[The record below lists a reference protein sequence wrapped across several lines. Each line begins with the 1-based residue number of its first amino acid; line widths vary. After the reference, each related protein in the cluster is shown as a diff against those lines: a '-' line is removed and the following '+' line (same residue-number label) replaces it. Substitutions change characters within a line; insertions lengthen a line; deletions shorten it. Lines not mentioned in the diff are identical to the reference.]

1 MDRERGIAL
10 ILALLFLSFLS
21 ILGGALLATSTIDV
35 WISDNYKTAVQNHY
49 LAEAGIEQAQEV
61 VRASTNTPTQLLT
74 AAAGAD
80 QSLSVSRD
88 LDALLASDDQPL
100 IPAAASMR
108 SGGQPLSDK
117 SGRIIGHYHVWL
129 RNDYAD
135 EMGALTDSNQVLTLL
150 GFGRIGSARK
160 VIEVTIKKTSFPP
173 LPAALTLDGPVAEF
187 NLFNPAPDTTN
198 MDTDM
203 DPMLRTVDGLER
215 IAASISANASDIYN
229 PPFGSA
235 EAIRD
240 YGSPGNYRIA
250 VVNGDVELGPGI
262 GYGMLIV
269 RGNVTVAGNFTW
281 NGLILILGQGVLHWN
296 QGFGSVNGGVF
307 IARTR
312 SNDRTI
318 TNLLGTQLATRGAIT
333 ADFNGAAGSGII
345 YDSAKI
351 LAANG
356 PLPYSPIAIRER

>member
-1 MDRERGIAL
+1 MNHERGIAL

-35 WISDNYKTAVQNHY
+35 WISDNYKTAVQNLY
-49 LAEAGIEQAQEV
+49 LAEAGIEEAREA
-61 VRASTNTPTQLLT
+61 VRASTSTPTQLLA
-74 AAAGAD
+74 AAAGTN
-80 QSLSVSRD
+80 QSLSISRD

-108 SGGQPLSDK
+108 TGGQPLSDN
-117 SGRIIGHYHVWL
+117 SGRVIGHYHVWL

-135 EMGALTDSNQVLTLL
+135 GMATFTDTNQVLTLL
-150 GFGRIGSARK
+150 SFGRIGSARK

-173 LPAALTLDGPVAEF
+173 LPAALTLDGPVAVF
-187 NLFNPAPDTTN
+187 NPFNPAPDTTN

-203 DPMLRTVDGLER
+203 DPMLKTVDGLER
-215 IAASISANASDIYN
+215 IAASITANASDVYN
-229 PPFGSA
+229 PAFGSA

-240 YGSPGNYRIA
+240 YGGPGDYRIA
-250 VVNGDVELGPGI
+250 VVNGDVELGPGA

-269 RGNVTVAGNFTW
+269 RGNTTVAGNFTW
-281 NGLILILGQGVLHWN
+281 NGLILVLGQGVLHWN
-296 QGFGSVNGGVF
+296 QGFGSIDGGLF

-312 SNDRTI
+312 GNDRNM
-318 TNLLGTQLATRGAIT
+318 TNLLGTPLASRGAIT
-333 ADFNGAAGSGII
+333 ADFSGAAGSGIR
-345 YDSAKI
+345 YNSATI

>member
-1 MDRERGIAL
+1 MNRERGIAL

-35 WISDNYKTAVQNHY
+35 WISDNYKTAVQSLY
-49 LAEAGIEQAQEV
+49 LAEAGIEQTREA
-61 VRASTNTPTQLLT
+61 VRASTSTPTQLLK
-74 AAAGAD
+74 AAAGAN

-108 SGGQPLSDK
+108 AGGQPLSDN
-117 SGRIIGHYHVWL
+117 SGRVIGYYHVWL

-135 EMGALTDSNQVLTLL
+135 GMAAFTDTNQVLTLL
-150 GFGRIGSARK
+150 SIGRIGSARK
-160 VIEVTIKKTSFPP
+160 VIEVTIKKTSFPT
-173 LPAALTLDGPVAEF
+173 LPAALTLDGPIAV
-187 NLFNPAPDTTN
+187 FNPPSPPPATTN
-198 MDTDM
+198 MDADL
-203 DPMLRTVDGLER
+203 DPMLRTAAGLER
-215 IAASISANASDIYN
+215 LAESISANASDIYN
-229 PPFGSA
+229 PAFGSA

-250 VVNGDVELGPGI
+250 VVNGDVELGPGS

-269 RGNVTVAGNFTW
+269 RGNATVAGNFTW

-296 QGFGSVNGGVF
+296 QGFGSVNGGLF

-312 SNDRTI
+312 GNDRDMA
-318 TNLLGTQLATRGAIT
+318 NLLGTPLANRGAIT
-333 ADFNGAAGSGII
+333 ADFNGAAGSGIR
-345 YDSAKI
+345 YDSATI
-351 LAANG
+351 LEANG